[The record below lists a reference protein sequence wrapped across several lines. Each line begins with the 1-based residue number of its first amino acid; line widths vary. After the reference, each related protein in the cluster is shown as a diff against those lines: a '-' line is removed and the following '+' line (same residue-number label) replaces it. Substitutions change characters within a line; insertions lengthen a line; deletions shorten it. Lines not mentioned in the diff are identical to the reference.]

1 MHTHLL
7 LAFASIIA
15 NFHSG
20 NAYDDSEFLRGGIK
34 NAMAKNNISR
44 SLLDGLFP
52 SEMDPD
58 PVTPAIVGGEDVNPQ
73 EYPVSS

>member
-1 MHTHLL
+1 MHVPLL

-15 NFHSG
+15 NFRSG

-34 NAMAKNNISR
+34 NANANKILR
-44 SLLDGLFP
+44 SLLDSLFP
-52 SEMDPD
+52 LKMDAD
-58 PVTPAIVGGEDVNPQ
+58 TPAIVEGEDVTPQ